1 MGVPA
6 VSQRG
11 KHTIIEPQQ
20 RAVGAFGRS
29 IAVPRPGD
37 GPDAHRTAAG
47 KQTHDVDLMGGLA
60 EYRATSGGGI
70 ELLRT
75 TGAIEEVRV
84 VESLN
89 HPYGTQFTTLNDI
102 ARTQIRRIE
111 AVTVADEQVYSG
123 PAARLDH

>member
-47 KQTHDVDLMGGLA
+47 EQTHDVDLMGGLA
-60 EYRATSGGGI
+60 EYHATSGGGI
-70 ELLRT
+70 ELRRA
-75 TGAIEEVRV
+75 TGAIEKIRV
-84 VESLN
+84 IDSLH
-89 HPYGTQFTTLNDI
+89 HPYGAKLTTLNDI
-102 ARTQIRRIE
+102 ARTQIRR
-111 AVTVADEQVYSG
+111 V
-123 PAARLDH
+123 